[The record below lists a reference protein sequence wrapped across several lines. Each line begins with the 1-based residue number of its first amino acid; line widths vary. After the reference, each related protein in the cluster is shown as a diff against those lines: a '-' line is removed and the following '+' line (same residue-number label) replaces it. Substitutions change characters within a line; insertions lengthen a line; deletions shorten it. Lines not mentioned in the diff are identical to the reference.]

1 MSIPNSP
8 PVEQHALNINDL
20 FDEAQG
26 FLDGSGIKTDGEAE
40 AVGKLRDMIRAAHKA
55 ADAQRVV
62 EKKPHDDAGKA
73 VQAAWKP
80 LLDKCDLATSTC
92 ERALVPFLQAKEA
105 EQRAAAERAR
115 QEAEAKQVAA
125 QQAMSATDPDNL
137 LARAEAEQR
146 MKDASKATAQAARLD
161 KARPQVAGADRAI
174 GLRSVFVAELT
185 DARAALAFYM
195 KRDPEALKS
204 WLLHQ
209 AQSDVRAG
217 IRQIPGVLVREERK
231 AA

>member
-20 FDEAQG
+20 YDEAKN
-26 FLDGSGIKTDGEAE
+26 FLDGSGIQSEEQAQ
-40 AVGKLRDMIRAAHKA
+40 AVGKLRDMIRAARKA
-55 ADAQRVV
+55 ADAQRAV

-105 EQRAAAERAR
+105 EQRAAADKAR
-115 QEAEAKQVAA
+115 EDAAAAHRKAQEALAQSAA
-125 QQAMSATDPDNL
+125 DDL
-137 LARAEAEQR
+137 EARATADQQL
-146 MKDASKATAQAARLD
+146 KDANKATAAAAKLD
-161 KARPQVAGADRAI
+161 KARPQIAGADRAI
-174 GLRSVFVAELT
+174 GLRSHFIAELT

-195 KRDPEALKS
+195 KRDPEALKA
-204 WLLHQ
+204 WLLQQ
-209 AQSDVRAG
+209 AQADVRAG